1 MLLMQ
6 NILHAKRVCK
16 DFKITNFGEYHD
28 LYVES
33 DTLLLVDIFENFR
46 NMYLVTYELD
56 FAKKFFIWISMVSS
70 SKKGQSKIRSF
81 N

>member
-1 MLLMQ
+1 MQ

-46 NMYLVTYELD
+46 NMYLVISALD
-56 FAKKFFIWISMVSS
+56 PAKKVLFGIAW
-70 SKKGQSKIRSF
+70 
-81 N
+81 

>member
-1 MLLMQ
+1 MQ

-16 DFKITNFGEYHD
+16 DFKIRNFGEYHD

-46 NMYLVTYELD
+46 NMYLVIYELD